1 MAVTPSYPSK
11 VRLQNLTKLRDWC
24 MDRISFLSLRG
35 SDLDAQAITNEHL
48 EILRSVDSESTL
60 WLKVEKRN

>member
-1 MAVTPSYPSK
+1 MAVTPSHPSK

>member
-1 MAVTPSYPSK
+1 MAATPSNPSK
-11 VRLQNLTKLRDWC
+11 VRLQKLTKLRDWC
-24 MDRISFLSLRG
+24 MGRISFLSLRG

-60 WLKVEKRN
+60 WLKVEERN

>member
-1 MAVTPSYPSK
+1 
-11 VRLQNLTKLRDWC
+11 

-48 EILRSVDSESTL
+48 EILRSVDFESTL